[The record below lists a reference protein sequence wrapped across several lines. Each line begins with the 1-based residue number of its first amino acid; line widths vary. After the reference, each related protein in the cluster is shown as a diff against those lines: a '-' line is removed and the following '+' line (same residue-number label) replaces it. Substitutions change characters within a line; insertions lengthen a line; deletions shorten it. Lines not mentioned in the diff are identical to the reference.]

1 MSWFLRDYLDDPMFF
16 GRVFDPNDMQAL
28 STGVKAGGQIFGGYN
43 ALVTGKAAQANS
55 RVEAAQEIAA
65 GQRRGF
71 ERDAQTH
78 KVLGTQQAVAA
89 ASGASAASP
98 TILDI
103 MGETAQRGKYLE
115 ESENAAAK
123 TKANATLYAGE
134 VAKRAGQNQF
144 TGSILQGVG
153 TGLTGGYKIAKRT
166 DTDAPDD
173 SVTDEDTGETIRAR
187 RARLFG

>member
-1 MSWFLRDYLDDPMFF
+1 MSWFLRDWLEDPMFF
-16 GRVFDPNDMQAL
+16 GRVFDERDMMAM
-28 STGVKAGGQIFGGYN
+28 STGIKAGGQIFGGWN
-43 ALVTGKAAQANS
+43 ALTTGKAAAANS
-55 RVEAAQEIAA
+55 KVEASQEIAA

-71 ERDAQTH
+71 ERDAQTQ
-78 KVLGTQQAVAA
+78 KVLGEQQALGA
-89 ASGASAASP
+89 ASGSGTGP

-187 RARLFG
+187 RARFG